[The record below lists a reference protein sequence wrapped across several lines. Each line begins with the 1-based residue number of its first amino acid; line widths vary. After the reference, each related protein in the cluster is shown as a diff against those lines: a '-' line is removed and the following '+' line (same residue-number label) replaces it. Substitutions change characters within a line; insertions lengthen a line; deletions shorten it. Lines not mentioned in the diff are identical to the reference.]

1 MKTMKT
7 IGLLLLSAALVLT
20 AAACG
25 AGTGSEDAK
34 TRDGVLKKSITMKSG
49 AMEGSLDPAGVAIS
63 SYVEYAKLCIDPLV
77 SFDGQGTLIYE
88 AAESHT
94 VNEDQTV
101 WTFRLRADG
110 KWSDGSP
117 VVAADFVNTIRR
129 CLAPDGQSIYADQLY
144 VIRGAQEAHEDP
156 ALLDGIGVSAPDEYT
171 LEFTLKQPCTYFLKL
186 LTLPVFAPS
195 KEGLAV
201 NSDPAWYTNPATSL
215 GNGAFYMTEYVQD
228 ERYVLAK
235 NPYYHSAD
243 RVKIDEVVVRTI
255 TDSTA
260 AVAAY
265 KSGEVDVASG
275 LPAYILDEYE
285 GKEDLYIWNMQTTK
299 FILPNLNVAP
309 LDDVRVRR
317 AIALG
322 IDRSSACAAVGSD
335 YIPTTS
341 FVAKSMISNA
351 SDKPFSEE
359 KAPLFTEDVELAR
372 QLLAEAG
379 YPGGE
384 GFPTL
389 TYNYPNTET
398 DSDLAQAIQAQLKDN
413 LGINLELNGM
423 EMQVFSSERRAGNF
437 TLSRH
442 SWTADYTDPVNYLSL
457 YTSYSGNNDNG
468 VNDAEFDRLVEASNL
483 AMDPAARNEL
493 LHEAEARLVA
503 DQFYVI
509 PVNTQIYVGL
519 RNPKITGVTTNDRGE
534 GMYRFADLLP

>member
-1 MKTMKT
+1 MKTM
-7 IGLLLLSAALVLT
+7 GLLLMSAALVLT

-25 AGTGSEDAK
+25 AGAGPEGAE
-34 TRDGVLKKSITMKSG
+34 TRSGVLKKSITMKGG

-77 SFDGQGTLIYE
+77 SFDSQGTLIYE
-88 AAESHT
+88 ATESHT
-94 VNEDQTV
+94 VNEDQTI

-117 VVAADFVNTIRR
+117 VVAADFLNTIRR

-156 ALLDGIGVSAPDEYT
+156 ALLDSIGVSVPDEYT
-171 LEFTLKQPCTYFLKL
+171 LEFTLKQPCAYFLKL

-195 KEGLAV
+195 KEGLAM

-235 NPYYHSAD
+235 NPHYHSAD

-275 LPAYILDEYE
+275 LPAYILDEYKE
-285 GKEDLYIWNMQTTK
+285 KEDLYIWNMQTTK

-309 LDDVRVRR
+309 LDDVRVRQ

-322 IDRSSACAAVGSD
+322 IDRASVCAAVGSD

-359 KAPLFTEDVELAR
+359 KAPLFTEDVALAR

-389 TYNYPNTET
+389 TYSYPNTET

-413 LGINLELNGM
+413 LGVNLELNGM

-442 SWTADYTDPVNYLSL
+442 SWTADYTDPINYLSL

-483 AMDPAARNEL
+483 AMEPAARNEL

-503 DQFYVI
+503 NQFYVI

-519 RNPKITGVTTNDRGE
+519 RNPKITGVTVNDRGE